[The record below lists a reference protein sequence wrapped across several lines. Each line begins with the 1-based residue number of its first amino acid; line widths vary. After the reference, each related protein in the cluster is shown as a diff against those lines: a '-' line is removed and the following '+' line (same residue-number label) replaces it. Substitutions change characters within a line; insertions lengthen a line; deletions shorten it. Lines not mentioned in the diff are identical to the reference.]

1 MLKSSGRPLHK
12 LISRIFFSYIFKK
25 LFAKV
30 VNLFSYSWSS
40 GESEYPGIFV
50 SITGSDSARCGHQT
64 NPCKS
69 IAQAVHR
76 VNGKNGRI
84 YLDGTGTEREPFNCS
99 SGTHDGLEVQKNVS
113 IEGIIGT
120 PNVHISCF
128 GGFLFRRTSERELNI
143 TLSGIVF
150 QKTPLTFE
158 DCNFVQLSKCSFQHG
173 LTAVKVYMKNISN
186 TKLNIQSSSFLDNG
200 VSCVRVF
207 LTSKTQRQFLRV
219 NISGTTFQRNGY
231 LGNHSLKVGAVT
243 IESVVNAFDPLVEIL
258 CSKANYT
265 RNRGHFVGINL
276 RNAIVKGVF
285 TDVKLE
291 GNAVSRH
298 RKKSRIVESLFRSK
312 ARKCYAKF
320 ANVGCNSNR
329 LLRCVEVECDESD
342 IEIQNSSF
350 YDQHIPYERG
360 AAISLEATTYAVLHV
375 FDSLFKSNKAKAGG
389 ALYLHSEKG
398 TIELLLSRVNF
409 TACAAEKYGCT
420 LLVGS
425 PKSPRITKRTAT
437 FKLIANFND
446 ILVDNCSAIEVR
458 KKGRTC
464 NVFHFLVFSGN
475 FHISNSSWT
484 NNRNGT
490 DTAFLMG
497 NTGGK
502 TDITIT
508 NCFFVNNSARIK
520 WSVIFAALD
529 THAGSVLIGNTTF
542 FNQHKN
548 IRDEKNH
555 ALLITPEFRMKLSD
569 VVISSRNAIGLGMF
583 HFATTK
589 PKANKVN
596 IDISNCT
603 FLNSAQDIVVNL
615 LDAIE
620 IQFTITN
627 SIFSAKNASSKD
639 LGIFFLEKPFTMRN
653 TTNTSIR
660 LENVTFLSRPCNVFD
675 QLNPGIKTIQI
686 RNCTFKDGV
695 CSHRQ
700 LSRYHNYF
708 AGAGSMTILM
718 PPDSLKKS
726 GCVPKNTNENV
737 HPLWNYKSTIIFED
751 STFEGNAGLNAGAV
765 ILINGN
771 VTFNRCKFK
780 NNFAQKSSGHVYA
793 AYGTGRIHFKDCSF
807 LRTIKESAAHG
818 VLFKKLA
825 FLESESGGP
834 LEIEN
839 TSMVS
844 NFGRGSRSPLVLISN
859 GGYVHID
866 NKSSMKCSTGSK
878 LLFEN
883 TTHFQYGYSEID
895 GRSCTFNV
903 TVLDYSCM
911 SCSPGFYSLQRG
923 AMRGLDSRLF
933 VHCLPCPFGARCIE
947 KNVAAR
953 PNFWGHPNSNNSDE
967 LTFYPCPEGYCQSPA
982 RRSNAPEYNHC
993 VGKRSGF
1000 LCGKCAPEYSETLFS
1015 TECRKRNECNNHMFW
1030 IVTILYTTAMAVYLF
1045 TKPPILSFLWKQI
1058 FWFRKREGYTAM
1070 GGLDETMDENSESGG
1085 YLKIVFYFYQVA
1097 ELLMVGSAKHLFY
1110 HKIPLVLSITKVFNF
1125 EIRALQRPI
1134 GCPFA
1139 GLTAVTKELLLSGTI
1154 FLILAE
1160 LVTIY
1165 CLHFAFNKIRRKEGP
1180 SAVHFIAVIVE
1191 LLLLGY
1197 ERLAESSLSLMHCFP
1212 VGKEKRLFIDGQ
1224 IVCWQWWQYVLLTY
1238 IIVFVVPFV
1247 LVLYFGSSKLYEA
1260 SISAKEFLGTC
1271 IFPLPF
1277 LMYWSFKKVFLTRGN
1292 TARVTQNNK
1301 DLLEVLHGPFRQPKE
1316 NDNGTLYWESV
1327 LIGRRF
1333 VLLCCHAFITN
1344 SMFRLICMS
1353 IACIVIMLHHVIKS
1367 PFQDP
1372 IANRSETASLLI
1384 LTVMAVINLSK
1395 ATLMSFGIT
1404 IQGPATSYLE
1414 VLDWFQV
1421 CVLAFVPSMLAVFL
1435 VIAVLS
1441 QLGRLILFLSKAI
1454 IRFTKQEGRFTLR
1467 AFV

>member
-1 MLKSSGRPLHK
+1 M
-12 LISRIFFSYIFKK
+12 
-25 LFAKV
+25 FA
-30 VNLFSYSWSS
+30 YSWSS
-40 GESEYPGIFV
+40 GESEYPEIFV

-76 VNGKNGRI
+76 VNGNNGRV
-84 YLDGTGTEREPFNCS
+84 YLNGTGTEREPFNCS
-99 SGTHDGLEVQKNVS
+99 LGTQHGIEVQKNVS
-113 IEGIIGT
+113 IEGINVT
-120 PNVHISCF
+120 PTVHISCF

-150 QKTPLTFE
+150 QQTPLTFE
-158 DCNFVQLSKCSFQHG
+158 DCNFVQLSKCSFRHG
-173 LTAVKVYMKNISN
+173 STAVKVYIKNISN
-186 TKLNIQSSSFLDNG
+186 TKLNIQGSSFLDNA
-200 VSCVRVF
+200 VSCLRIF
-207 LTSKTQRQFLRV
+207 LTSKTERAFLTL
-219 NISGTTFQRNGY
+219 NISRTTFQRNSC
-231 LGNHSLKVGAVT
+231 LGNHSMKVGAVT
-243 IESVVNAFDPLVEIL
+243 IESVVNEFSRHALVEIL
-258 CSKANYT
+258 CSETNYT
-265 RNRGHFVGINL
+265 RNCGHFVGISL

-320 ANVGCNSNR
+320 ANVGCSSNR

-350 YDQHIPYERG
+350 YDQHIPSGRG

-375 FDSLFKSNKAKAGG
+375 FDSLFKNNKAKAGG
-389 ALYLHSEKG
+389 ALYLHSKKG
-398 TIELLLSRVNF
+398 TVELLLSRVNF

-420 LLVGS
+420 ILVGS
-425 PKSPRITKRTAT
+425 PKGALITNQTAT
-437 FKLIANFND
+437 FKLTANFND
-446 ILVDNCSAIEVR
+446 VHVNNCSAIKVR
-458 KKGRTC
+458 KRRTC

-475 FHISNSSWT
+475 FTISDSSWI
-484 NNRNGT
+484 NNRNWT
-490 DTAFLMG
+490 DAAFVLG

-502 TDITIT
+502 TDITISK
-508 NCFFVNNSARIK
+508 CFFVNNSARMK
-520 WSVIFAALD
+520 ASVIFAALS
-529 THAGSVLIGNTTF
+529 TYAGSVLIENTTF
-542 FNQHKN
+542 LNQHKN
-548 IRDEKNH
+548 IPDEPND
-555 ALLITPEFRMKLSD
+555 ALLISPEYRMKLSL
-569 VVISSRNAIGLGMF
+569 VVISSRNANGLGIF
-583 HFATTK
+583 HFAKTK
-589 PKANKVN
+589 PKAKKVN

-615 LDAIE
+615 IHPIE
-620 IQFTITN
+620 IKFTITN
-627 SIFSAKNASSKD
+627 SIFSAKNAGPKD
-639 LGIFFLEKPFTMRN
+639 RGIFFREGNFTMRN
-653 TTNTSIR
+653 TTNTSIT

-675 QLNPGIKTIQI
+675 QLNPGIKTVQI
-686 RNCTFKDGV
+686 RNCTFKDAV
-695 CSHRQ
+695 CSQPQ

-708 AGAGSMTILM
+708 AGAGSVTIVA

-726 GCVPKNTNENV
+726 GCVRKDTTENV
-737 HPLWNYKSTIIFED
+737 HPLWNYKSTVIFED

-780 NNFAQKSSGHVYA
+780 NNFANKSSGHVYA
-793 AYGTGRIHFKDCSF
+793 AYGTGQIHFKDCSF
-807 LRTIKESAAHG
+807 LRTIKRPPANG
-818 VLFKKLA
+818 VLFKRSA
-825 FLESESGGP
+825 FLKSESGGP
-834 LEIEN
+834 LVIEN

-844 NFGRGSRSPLVLISN
+844 NFGRRNRAPMLVISN

-866 NKSSMKCSTGSK
+866 NKSRIECSAGGK

-883 TTHFQYGYSEID
+883 TTHFQYGYEIN
-895 GRSCTFNV
+895 GSSCTYNV
-903 TVLDYSCM
+903 TVLHYYCM
-911 SCSPGFYSLQRG
+911 SCSPGFYSLQKG
-923 AMRGLDSRLF
+923 VVRGLDSRLF
-933 VHCLPCPFGARCIE
+933 VLCLPCPFGATCVE

-953 PNFWGHPNSNNSDE
+953 PNFWGYPNSNNSHE
-967 LTFYPCPEGYCQSPA
+967 LTFYPCPEGYCQSPE
-982 RRSNAPEYNHC
+982 RRSDALQYNHC

-1015 TECRKRNECNNHMFW
+1015 TECRKKNECNKHMFW
-1030 IVTILYTTAMAVYLF
+1030 IVTILCTTAMAVYLL

-1058 FWFRKREGYTAM
+1058 FWFRKREGYTAI
-1070 GGLDETMDENSESGG
+1070 GGLDGTMDENSESVG
-1085 YLKIVFYFYQVA
+1085 YVKIVFYFYQAA
-1097 ELLMVGSAKHLFY
+1097 ELLMVGSAEHLF
-1110 HKIPLVLSITKVFNF
+1110 HDKIPFVLSIIQVFNF
-1125 EIRALQRPI
+1125 EIQALQRPI
-1134 GCPFA
+1134 DCPFA

-1165 CLHFAFNKIRRKEGP
+1165 CLHFAFNKIRKNEGP
-1180 SAVHFIAVIVE
+1180 SVFHFIAVIVE

-1197 ERLAESSLSLMHCFP
+1197 ERLAESSLNLIHCFP
-1212 VGKEKRLFIDGQ
+1212 VGKEKRLFIDAE

-1260 SISAKEFLGTC
+1260 SISAKEFLGAC

-1277 LMYWSFKKVFLTRGN
+1277 LMYWSFKKVFLTRSN
-1292 TARVTQNNK
+1292 SARVTQNNK
-1301 DLLEVLHGPFRQPKE
+1301 DLLEVVLGPFRQPKD

-1353 IACIVIMLHHVIKS
+1353 GACIVIMLHHVIKS

-1384 LTVMAVINLSK
+1384 LTMMAVINLSK
-1395 ATLMSFGIT
+1395 ATLISFGIT

-1441 QLGRLILFLSKAI
+1441 QLGRLFLFLLKAI
-1454 IRFTKQEGRFTLR
+1454 VRFAKQEESFVPH
-1467 AFV
+1467 AFF

>member
-1 MLKSSGRPLHK
+1 M
-12 LISRIFFSYIFKK
+12 
-25 LFAKV
+25 
-30 VNLFSYSWSS
+30 
-40 GESEYPGIFV
+40 

-69 IAQAVHR
+69 IAQALHR
-76 VNGKNGRI
+76 VNGNNGRI
-84 YLDGTGTEREPFNCS
+84 YLNGTGTEREPFNCS
-99 SGTHDGLEVQKNVS
+99 SGTQHGIEVQKNVT
-113 IEGIIGT
+113 IEGINLT
-120 PNVHISCF
+120 PIVHISCF

-158 DCNFVQLSKCSFQHG
+158 DCNFVQLSECSFRHG
-173 LTAVKVYMKNISN
+173 STAVKVYMKNISN
-186 TKLNIQSSSFLDNG
+186 TNLTIQSSSFLDNG
-200 VSCVRVF
+200 VSCVRT
-207 LTSKTQRQFLRV
+207 LLASKTNRQFLRV
-219 NISGTTFQRNGY
+219 NISGTTFQRNGC

-265 RNRGHFVGINL
+265 RNCGHFVGINL
-276 RNAIVKGVF
+276 RNAILKGVF

-312 ARKCYAKF
+312 GRKCNAKF
-320 ANVGCNSNR
+320 ANVGCKSNR

-350 YDQHIPYERG
+350 YDQHIPYGRG
-360 AAISLEATTYAVLHV
+360 AALSLEATTYAVLHV
-375 FDSLFKSNKAKAGG
+375 FDSLFKDNKAKAGG
-389 ALYLHSEKG
+389 ALYLHSKSG

-425 PKSPRITKRTAT
+425 PQTLRITNRTAT
-437 FKLIANFND
+437 FNLVANFND
-446 ILVDNCSAIEVR
+446 ILVNNCSAIKVR
-458 KKGRTC
+458 KRRRTC
-464 NVFHFLVFSGN
+464 NVFHFLVFSAN
-475 FHISNSSWT
+475 FTISDSSWT
-484 NNRNGT
+484 NNKNWT
-490 DTAFLMG
+490 DAAFVLG

-508 NCFFVNNSARIK
+508 KCFFVNNSARMIA
-520 WSVIFAALD
+520 SVIFMALN
-529 THAGSVLIGNTTF
+529 THAGSLLIENTTF

-548 IRDEKNH
+548 ICDENNP
-555 ALLITPEFRMKLSD
+555 ALLITPEFRMKLSN
-569 VVISSRNAIGLGMF
+569 VVISSRNATGLGIF
-583 HFATTK
+583 HLARTK
-589 PKANKVN
+589 AKKVN

-603 FLNSAQDIVVNL
+603 FLNSAQDIVVDL
-615 LDAIE
+615 KDAID
-620 IQFTITN
+620 IKLTITN
-627 SIFSAKNASSKD
+627 SIFSTKNAGPRD
-639 LGIFFLEKPFTMRN
+639 FGITFSENNVSMRD

-675 QLNPGIKTIQI
+675 QLSPGVKTIQI
-686 RNCTFKDGV
+686 RNSTFKDAV
-695 CSHRQ
+695 CSHPQ
-700 LSRYHNYF
+700 LSRYHHYF
-708 AGAGSMTILM
+708 AGAGCVAILA

-726 GCVPKNTNENV
+726 GCVPRNTNENV
-737 HPLWNYKSTIIFED
+737 HRLWNYKSTVIFED

-780 NNFAQKSSGHVYA
+780 DNFANKSSGHVYA
-793 AYGTGRIHFKDCSF
+793 AYGTGRIHLKDCSF
-807 LRTIKESAAHG
+807 LSTTKETAVNEVHFTKS
-818 VLFKKLA
+818 A
-825 FLESESGGP
+825 FLKSESGGP
-834 LEIEN
+834 LLIEN

-883 TTHFQYGYSEID
+883 TTHFQYGYGIN
-895 GRSCTFNV
+895 GRSCRFNV
-903 TVLDYSCM
+903 TVLHYYCM
-911 SCSPGFYSLQRG
+911 SCSPGFYSLANG
-923 AMRGLDSRLF
+923 ALHGLDSRLF
-933 VHCLPCPFGARCIE
+933 VHCRPCPFGATCVE

-953 PNFWGHPNSNNSDE
+953 PNFWGYPNSNNSYE

-982 RRSNAPEYNHC
+982 RGSDAGKYNHC
-993 VGKRSGF
+993 FGKRSGF

-1015 TECRKRNECNNHMFW
+1015 TECRKKNECNKHMFW
-1030 IVTILYTTAMAVYLF
+1030 IVTILYTTAMAVYLL

-1058 FWFRKREGYTAM
+1058 FWFRKREGYTAI
-1070 GGLDETMDENSESGG
+1070 GGLDGTMDENSESDG
-1085 YLKIVFYFYQVA
+1085 YLKIVFYFYQAA
-1097 ELLMVGSAKHLFY
+1097 ELLMVGSVEHLFH
-1110 HKIPLVLSITKVFNF
+1110 HKIPFLLSITQVFNF

-1134 GCPFA
+1134 DCPFA

-1165 CLHFAFNKIRRKEGP
+1165 CLYFAFNKIRRKEGP
-1180 SAVHFIAVIVE
+1180 SVVHFIAVIVE

-1197 ERLAESSLSLMHCFP
+1197 ERLAESSLNLMHCFP
-1212 VGKEKRLFIDGQ
+1212 VGKEKRLFIDAE

-1238 IIVFVVPFV
+1238 IVVFVVPFV

-1260 SISAKEFLGTC
+1260 SISAKEFLGAC

-1277 LMYWSFKKVFLTRGN
+1277 LMYWSFKKVFFTRSH

-1301 DLLEVLHGPFRQPKE
+1301 DLLEVLHGPFRQPKD
-1316 NDNGTLYWESV
+1316 NDNGTLY
-1327 LIGRRF
+1327 
-1333 VLLCCHAFITN
+1333 
-1344 SMFRLICMS
+1344 
-1353 IACIVIMLHHVIKS
+1353 
-1367 PFQDP
+1367 
-1372 IANRSETASLLI
+1372 
-1384 LTVMAVINLSK
+1384 
-1395 ATLMSFGIT
+1395 
-1404 IQGPATSYLE
+1404 
-1414 VLDWFQV
+1414 
-1421 CVLAFVPSMLAVFL
+1421 
-1435 VIAVLS
+1435 
-1441 QLGRLILFLSKAI
+1441 
-1454 IRFTKQEGRFTLR
+1454 
-1467 AFV
+1467 